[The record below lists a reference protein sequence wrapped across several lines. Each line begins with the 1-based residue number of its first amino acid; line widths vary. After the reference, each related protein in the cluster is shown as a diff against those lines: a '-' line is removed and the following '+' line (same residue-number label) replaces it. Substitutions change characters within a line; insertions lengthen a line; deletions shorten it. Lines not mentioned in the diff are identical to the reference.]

1 MFLLVGLGNPG
12 NEYVDTRHNVGFMA
26 LDNIVERYNFSN
38 YNKKYDAFVATG
50 NIAGEKVIAV
60 KPQTFMNKSG
70 ISIAKFV
77 NFYKIPLQN
86 VIVIYDELDL
96 STGKVRVKLG
106 GGNGGHNGLKS
117 IDSNISKEYIKV
129 RVGISHPG
137 DKDKVSGFVLSK
149 FNTDEKI
156 IIDSVNEQIATHIEL
171 LIQKN
176 QNEFMNKISLNTNID

>member
-1 MFLLVGLGNPG
+1 MFLLIGLGNPG

-26 LDNIVERYNFSN
+26 LDNIVKRHNFSS
-38 YNKKYDAFVATG
+38 YNKKYNAFVATG
-50 NIAGEKVIAV
+50 NIGGEKIIAV

-77 NFYKIPLQN
+77 SFYKIPLEN
-86 VIVIYDELDL
+86 VIVFYDELDL
-96 STGKVRVKLG
+96 LTGKIRVKSG

-117 IDSNISKEYIKV
+117 IDANVGKEYIKV

-137 DKDKVSGFVLSK
+137 NKDKVNGYVLSK

-156 IIDSVNEQIATHIEL
+156 IINSVNEQIANYVEL

>member
-1 MFLLVGLGNPG
+1 MFLLIGLGNPG
-12 NEYVDTRHNVGFMA
+12 NEYVDTRHNVGFMV
-26 LDNIVERYNFSN
+26 LDNIVERHNFSS
-38 YNKKYDAFVATG
+38 YNKKYDAFVVTG

-96 STGKVRVKLG
+96 STGKVRVKSG

-117 IDSNISKEYIKV
+117 IDSNIGKEYTKV
-129 RVGISHPG
+129 RIGISHPG
-137 DKDKVSGFVLSK
+137 NKDKVSGYVLSK
-149 FNTDEKI
+149 FNTDERI
-156 IIDSVNEQIATHIEL
+156 IIDSVNEQIATYIEL

-176 QNEFMNKISLNTNID
+176 QNEFMNKISINTNID

>member
-1 MFLLVGLGNPG
+1 MFLLIGLGNPG

-26 LDNIVERYNFSN
+26 LDNIVKRHNFSS
-38 YNKKYDAFVATG
+38 YNKKYNAFVATG
-50 NIAGEKVIAV
+50 NIDGEKVIAV

-77 NFYKIPLQN
+77 SFYKIPLEN
-86 VIVIYDELDL
+86 VIVFYDELDL
-96 STGKVRVKLG
+96 LTGKIRVKSG

-117 IDSNISKEYIKV
+117 IDANVGKEYIKV

-137 DKDKVSGFVLSK
+137 NKDKVNGYVLSK
-149 FNTDEKI
+149 FNTEEKI
-156 IIDSVNEQIATHIEL
+156 SINSVNEQIANYVEL